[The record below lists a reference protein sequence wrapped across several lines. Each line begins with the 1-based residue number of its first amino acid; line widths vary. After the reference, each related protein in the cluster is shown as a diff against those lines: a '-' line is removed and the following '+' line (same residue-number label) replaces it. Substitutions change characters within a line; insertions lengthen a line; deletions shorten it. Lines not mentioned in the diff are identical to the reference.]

1 MKSPLYSFFNSS
13 DGSVFAIIMISHKAD
28 SKAMA
33 NLIHKARK

>member
-1 MKSPLYSFFNSS
+1 MKSQLYSFFNSS
-13 DGSVFAIIMISHKAD
+13 DGFVFAIIMISHKAD